1 MSWLTEGLPGTGGRY
16 KQIPDDFCVE
26 ELPLYPCSGCGEHLY
41 LWIEKEGISTR
52 DLLGQLSRGL
62 KLHERELGFAGLKDA
77 RARTRQMISVPA
89 SCASQLEILGLKNA
103 RILSSARH
111 SNKLRL
117 GHLAGNRFT
126 IHLRDTH
133 PEAFHR
139 GQAILEVLKQLGV
152 PNRFGEQRYGI
163 LGNSAQLGWLLV
175 GGKYVEFCRELLGDP
190 TLIRNPGWQA
200 AASAFRAGN
209 LQQCLEALPQRMRD
223 ERRLVHSLLQKK
235 TERAAVLEL
244 PRNLLRLFLSACQSQ
259 LFDQLLQQRLPN
271 LHRLEDGDVA
281 CKHEN
286 GACFRVASAAIE
298 QERADRLEISPTAPL
313 FGHKVMLAEG
323 EPGRRERGL
332 IAASKLTLKDWKI
345 GTGLGM
351 PGERRPLRIPLLQPH
366 LAKAGEAALILSFSL
381 PKGSYATSVLHELI
395 KETQDRPQVIIN

>member
-52 DLLGQLSRGL
+52 DLLGQLCRGL
-62 KLHERELGFAGLKDA
+62 KVHERELGFAGLKDA

-89 SCASQLEILGLKNA
+89 SCTNQLETLHLNKA
-103 RILSSARH
+103 QILSRVRH
-111 SNKLRL
+111 GNKLRL

-126 IHLRDTH
+126 IRLRDTH
-133 PEAFHR
+133 PEAVQR
-139 GQAILEVLKQLGV
+139 GQAILEVLQQRGV

-163 LGNSAQLGWLLV
+163 LGNSAQLGKLLV
-175 GGKYVEFCRELLGDP
+175 CGEYGAFCRELLGDP
-190 TLIRNPGWQA
+190 TLIRNPDWQA

-209 LQQCLEALPQRMRD
+209 LPQCLEALPQRMRD
-223 ERRLVHSLLQKK
+223 ERRLVRSLLQGKPDR
-235 TERAAVLEL
+235 TTVLGL
-244 PRNLLRLFLSACQSQ
+244 PRNLLRLFLSACQSH
-259 LFDQLLQQRLPN
+259 LFDQLLVQRLPA
-271 LHRLEDGDVA
+271 LHCLEDGDVA

-298 QERADRLEISPTAPL
+298 QQRADRLEISPTAPL
-313 FGHKVMLAEG
+313 FGFKVMLAEG
-323 EPGRRERGL
+323 EPGRRERSL
-332 IAASKLTLKDWKI
+332 LAASKLTMEDWQV
-345 GTGLGM
+345 GPGLGM
-351 PGERRPLRIPLLQPH
+351 PGERRPLRVPLGRPELT
-366 LAKAGEAALILSFSL
+366 LAGETSLILSFSL

-395 KETQDRPQVIIN
+395 KETQDRPKVIIN